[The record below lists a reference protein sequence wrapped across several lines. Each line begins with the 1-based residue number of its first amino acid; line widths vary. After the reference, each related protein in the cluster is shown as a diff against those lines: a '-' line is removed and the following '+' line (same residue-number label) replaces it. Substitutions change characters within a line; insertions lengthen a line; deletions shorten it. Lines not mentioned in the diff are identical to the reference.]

1 MLGLRARAA
10 EPKGG
15 KTLKRYDLVFIT
27 LADLPGEEIDAIV
40 DRYAS
45 IIKNM
50 KGTVIRISRWGK
62 RKLAYLIGK
71 QSRGYYV
78 MMDFAGT
85 GSTVSELE
93 RNLKFDEKILK
104 YMTVKQADHITPE
117 EIEKAMSGAPAE
129 TEEKP
134 AEAAEPEARP
144 RFAERKEFGRSTI
157 RRPRKPRE
165 ESRESDKG
173 GRESK

>member
-1 MLGLRARAA
+1 LPGLRVRAA
-10 EPKGG
+10 EPEGG

-27 LADLPGEEIDAIV
+27 LADLPNEDIDAIV

-50 KGTVIRISRWGK
+50 KGAVIRVNRWGK

-71 QSRGYYV
+71 QSRGNYV
-78 MMDFAGT
+78 MVDFAGT
-85 GSTVSELE
+85 GSIVSELE
-93 RNLKFDEKILK
+93 RNLKFDEKIIK
-104 YMTVKQADHITPE
+104 YMTVKQADSITPE
-117 EIEKAMSGAPAE
+117 EIERAISGTPAE

-134 AEAAEPEARP
+134 AEAADQEGRP
-144 RFAERKEFGRSTI
+144 RFAERKDFSRSI
-157 RRPRKPRE
+157 VRRPRKPRE
-165 ESRESDKG
+165 EPKESEKG

>member
-1 MLGLRARAA
+1 LPGLRVRAA
-10 EPKGG
+10 EPEGG

-27 LADLPGEEIDAIV
+27 LADLPNEDIDAIV
-40 DRYAS
+40 ERYTT

-50 KGTVIRISRWGK
+50 KGAVIRISRWGK

-78 MMDFAGT
+78 MVDFAGT
-85 GSTVSELE
+85 GSIVSELE
-93 RNLKFDEKILK
+93 RNLKFDEKIIK
-104 YMTVKQADHITPE
+104 YMTVKQADSITTE
-117 EIEKAMSGAPAE
+117 EIERAISGVPE

-134 AEAAEPEARP
+134 AEAAEQEARP
-144 RFAERKEFGRSTI
+144 RFGDRKEFSRSTI

-165 ESRESDKG
+165 EAKEGEKG